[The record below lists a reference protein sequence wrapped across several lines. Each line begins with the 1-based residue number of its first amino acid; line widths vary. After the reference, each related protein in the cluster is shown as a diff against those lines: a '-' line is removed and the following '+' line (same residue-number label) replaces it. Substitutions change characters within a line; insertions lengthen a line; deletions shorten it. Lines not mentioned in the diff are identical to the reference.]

1 MKQKNK
7 KVDFSLC
14 YSMHYL
20 GSLLGSELTGK
31 ESNKSRWS
39 NNYSR
44 SEFLIPTHLLTNFKI
59 QKYYLN
65 NSKYMMFGQE
75 IIYLK

>member
-14 YSMHYL
+14 YSMDYL

-39 NNYSR
+39 NN
-44 SEFLIPTHLLTNFKI
+44 
-59 QKYYLN
+59 
-65 NSKYMMFGQE
+65 
-75 IIYLK
+75 